1 MREALNDPSA
11 TVAALTLEEKASL
24 LCGHGGWQTAGVERE
39 GVPSLV
45 LTDGPHGVRRVR
57 PDAREFSFEASLP
70 ATCFPTAAALGSSW
84 DEDLLARVGEALGD
98 ESRAAGVS
106 VLLGPGMNI
115 KRSPLCGRNFEY
127 LSEDP
132 VLTGH
137 LAAALVRGIQSRGVG
152 ASLKHFAANNQE
164 TDRMRVSAEVD
175 ERTLR
180 EIYLAGFEH
189 VVRHAR
195 PWTVMAAYNRI
206 NGVHAAQNR
215 WLLTEVLREEWGFDG
230 LVVSDWGA
238 VVDPVTAV
246 EAGLDLEM
254 PGNNGGS
261 TARIVQAVKEG
272 VLDEA
277 VVDQAVARVLLLAQ
291 RAGTT
296 EPAPEVDTEAH
307 HALAR
312 LAATESA
319 VLLKNEGGVL
329 PLDPGA
335 TMKVAVIGEF
345 ARTPRYQGA
354 GSSKVNP
361 TRVDN
366 ALEALTALAGDGV
379 SLSFAPG
386 FTLSEQQD
394 AGDSLLAA
402 AVSEAKAADVVL
414 LFLGLPEGQESEGFD
429 REHIDLPDGQIRLL
443 NAVAEV
449 NRNVVVVLANG
460 GAIRTSPW
468 DQQARAVLDG
478 WLNGQAGGGA
488 VADLLFGEANPC
500 GRLAETVPLRLQD
513 TPGYLDFPG
522 SGSAVSYGER
532 LYVGYRYYDAREAEV
547 GYPFGHGLSY
557 TTFAYS
563 DLEVSVEGEGADALV
578 RLGLTVTNT
587 GSRAG
592 KEVVQVY
599 VGDQEASVDRP
610 VRELKAFSKV
620 EIGPG
625 ESVPVRFTLDARDFS
640 FFSPQHGRWVLE
652 AGDFTI
658 AVGASSRDLRLT
670 TVVTVSAP
678 PLTLPLSGDST
689 VGDWLEHPV
698 GGPLFRQAMSETKGS
713 AMASD
718 PTIFRMIASLPLNRL
733 VTMTGG
739 ILPGNLVERLLAQ
752 VAEGSTTDPGK
763 TAA

>member
-1 MREALNDPSA
+1 M
-11 TVAALTLEEKASL
+11 
-24 LCGHGGWQTAGVERE
+24 
-39 GVPSLV
+39 
-45 LTDGPHGVRRVR
+45 R
-57 PDAREFSFEASLP
+57 PDAEEFSFEASLP

-84 DEDLLARVGEALGD
+84 DVDLLVRVGEALGD

-175 ERTLR
+175 KRTLR
-180 EIYLAGFEH
+180 EIYLAGFEY
-189 VVRHAR
+189 VVRQAQ

-215 WLLTEVLREEWGFDG
+215 WLLTEVLREEWGYDG

-238 VVDPVTAV
+238 VVDPIAAV

-261 TARIVQAVKEG
+261 TARIVQAVKDG
-272 VLDEA
+272 LLDEA
-277 VVDQAVARVLLLAQ
+277 VVDRAVARVLRLAR
-291 RAGTT
+291 RAGTDAAA
-296 EPAPEVDTEAH
+296 PAVDTEAH

-312 LAATESA
+312 LAAVESA
-319 VLLKNEGGVL
+319 VLLKNDDGFL

-335 TMKVAVIGEF
+335 ITKLAVIGEF
-345 ARTPRYQGA
+345 ARSPRYQGA

-361 TRVDN
+361 TKVDN
-366 ALEALTALAGDGV
+366 ALDALTALAGDGM

-386 FTLSEQQD
+386 FSLTGQ
-394 AGDSLLAA
+394 GDEGEALLAA
-402 AVSEAKAADVVL
+402 AVSEAQTADIAL

-429 REHIDLPDGQIRLL
+429 RAHIDLPDAQIRLL
-443 NAVAEV
+443 QAVAEA
-449 NRNVVVVLANG
+449 NPNVVVVLANG
-460 GAIRTSPW
+460 GAVRTSPW
-468 DQQARAVLDG
+468 DRQARAVLEG
-478 WLNGQAGGGA
+478 WLSGQAGGGA
-488 VADLLFGEANPC
+488 IADLLFGKANPC
-500 GRLAETVPLRLQD
+500 GRLAETIPLRLQD
-513 TPGYLDFPG
+513 TPGYLNFPG
-522 SGSAVSYGER
+522 SGSTVSYGER
-532 LYVGYRYYDAREAEV
+532 HYVGYRYYDAKEADV

-557 TTFAYS
+557 TTFDYA
-563 DLEVSVEGEGADALV
+563 DLDAVVEGEGPDVQV
-578 RLGLTVTNT
+578 RLSLTVTNT

-592 KEVVQVY
+592 KEVVQLY
-599 VGDQEASVDRP
+599 VGDTEASVDRP

-620 EIGPG
+620 ELGPG
-625 ESVPVRFTLDARDFS
+625 ESRPVRFTLRARDLS
-640 FFSPQHGRWVLE
+640 FFSTQHGRWVLE

-658 AVGASSRDLRLT
+658 AVGASSRDVRLA
-670 TVVTVSAP
+670 TVVTVTAP
-678 PLTLPLSGDST
+678 LLTLPLSGDST
-689 VGDWLEHPV
+689 VGDWLAHPT
-698 GGPLFRQAMSETKGS
+698 GGPLFRKVMSEMEGS

-718 PTIFRMIASLPLNRL
+718 PTIFRMIASLPLSRL
-733 VTMTGG
+733 VAMTGG
-739 ILPGNLVERLLAQ
+739 VLPGDLVERLLDQ
-752 VAEGSTTDPGK
+752 VADGHGPETGRP
-763 TAA
+763 AA